1 MATTTPGFISASN
14 SGLQNL
20 FTTDLDQ
27 FNKTVYNSVGASVTV
42 IFPTTDATSTTPPI
56 TVYSNG
62 NIKLANAYSYGITV
76 RTDTR
81 NATWAVAP
89 TVQLV
94 ANTGV
99 TIGPAVPITST
110 LTTTVT
116 VPTTPIE
123 FTVRANA
130 SPNSTWQ
137 YPAQLTNS
145 TITIQ
150 VIGGF

>member
-20 FTTDLDQ
+20 FTIDQDQ
-27 FNKTVYNSVGASVTV
+27 FNKTVYNSVGASATV
-42 IFPTTDATSTTPPI
+42 VFPTTDATSTTPPI

-62 NIKLANAYSYGITV
+62 NIRLANTYSYGITV
-76 RTDTR
+76 STQTR
-81 NATWAVAP
+81 NATWSVAP

-99 TIGPAVPITST
+99 TIGPAVPITRS
-110 LTTTVT
+110 LVTTVT
-116 VPTTPIE
+116 TATGPIE

-130 SPNSTWQ
+130 SPNTTWQ

-145 TITIQ
+145 TITVQ

>member
-1 MATTTPGFISASN
+1 MATTPGFISASN

-20 FTTDLDQ
+20 FTTDSDQ
-27 FNKTVYNSVGASVTV
+27 FNKTVYNSVGASATV
-42 IFPTTDATSTTPPI
+42 VFPTTDATSSAPPI

-76 RTDTR
+76 TTQTR
-81 NATWAVAP
+81 NATWSVAP

-94 ANTGV
+94 ANTGA
-99 TIGPAVPITST
+99 TIGPAVPITRS
-110 LTTTVT
+110 LVTTVT
-116 VPTTPIE
+116 TATGPIE

-130 SPNSTWQ
+130 SPNTSWQ
-137 YPAQLTNS
+137 YPEQLTNS
-145 TITIQ
+145 TITVQ